1 MLSWYENK
9 NTDQWN
15 KIESPDKPT
24 HLWAPYLLT
33 RGARIYSREKTAS
46 LITDAR
52 KNGQLLVKE

>member
-9 NTDQWN
+9 NIDQWN
-15 KIESPDKPT
+15 KIESPDIPT

-33 RGARIYSREKTAS
+33 RGSRIYSREKTAS
-46 LITDAR
+46 LITDAS